1 VDQEYAPGLA
11 PDGYIPRDAPPLS
24 RSHGYSEDPRG
35 PDSAYMPPQH
45 VQSVPPRYDSP
56 MGGYA
61 PPVAQ
66 DPHQP
71 VYGSGP
77 VAPQGYT
84 TAAAPPVERQPYYP
98 QQQQPARQAP
108 VQQYAEPSP
117 QYAREPAYSA
127 GPGTFAGGSQGGY
140 IDGPPVQAT
149 RGGYAQSAPAPAP
162 RHRGEEYDPAYPG
175 PSRAQGYSGQARP
188 SPNAPIAHGGVSHE
202 GHVPRGGPRGGGPS
216 QQWAPS
222 PREQSYSAAPHASGS
237 VTFCILSFAIIM
249 ILSVSHCL
257 PAKVVSLSVT
267 AVAMY
272 DLWPCPGCNQC

>member
-1 VDQEYAPGLA
+1 MPFFYRQGSIQDYAPGLA
-11 PDGYIPRDAPPLS
+11 TDGFPDPRDAPPLS

-45 VQSVPPRYDSP
+45 VQSVPPRYNSP

-61 PPVAQ
+61 PPVVQ
-66 DPHQP
+66 DHHQP

-84 TAAAPPVERQPYYP
+84 TAAAAPVERQPYYP
-98 QQQQPARQAP
+98 QQQQPTRQAP
-108 VQQYAEPSP
+108 VQQQYAEPSP
-117 QYAREPAYSA
+117 QYAREPVYSA

-175 PSRAQGYSGQARP
+175 PSRAQGYSGQVRP
-188 SPNAPIAHGGVSHE
+188 SPNAPIVHGGVSHGHE
-202 GHVPRGGPRGGGPS
+202 GHVPRGGPRGGAPS

-222 PREQSYSAAPHASGS
+222 PREQSYSAAPHGSGI
-237 VTFCILSFAIIM
+237 VVFCILCWNF
-249 ILSVSHCL
+249 
-257 PAKVVSLSVT
+257 
-267 AVAMY
+267 
-272 DLWPCPGCNQC
+272 CNHNDTE